1 MEEQKQK
8 EYFKFDDA
16 DLQINRTGQF
26 SERQIAALKQAQ
38 REFGSGMRWT
48 AIPFLLSAVLGIV
61 SAILG
66 RSLGWGWILIWGVGW
81 TLIWGLIGW
90 GFVEGSFTKGK
101 LRFAKVQGR
110 IKIAS
115 KEGVFNFK
123 LRKASIWSDLL
134 VGKQR
139 FEVKTDLNQ
148 LFTRGD
154 EYIVYYEKG
163 SKSIVSLEFVSAAE
177 RFAQDAD
184 RLRNVDVEEEAKK
197 LHRHF
202 EFTEADL
209 MANQRG
215 TLSDKQVKRIAKEE
229 KGGRVFGVLIG
240 IFLLIFP
247 VLFMPM
253 TIASF
258 KDITPMQE
266 YWGVMVFFASV
277 NVIFGL
283 ILLGL
288 GAAGIFLI
296 VSQFIGKADY
306 ALQQVRG
313 RANLI
318 KGYSD
323 RRSHV
328 YYDLNV
334 DGIQFDGDG
343 SMNKAIIQDAEYV
356 VYYLDKVYRVM
367 SIELVGVD

>member
-1 MEEQKQK
+1 
-8 EYFKFDDA
+8 
-16 DLQINRTGQF
+16 
-26 SERQIAALKQAQ
+26 
-38 REFGSGMRWT
+38 
-48 AIPFLLSAVLGIV
+48 
-61 SAILG
+61 
-66 RSLGWGWILIWGVGW
+66 
-81 TLIWGLIGW
+81 
-90 GFVEGSFTKGK
+90 
-101 LRFAKVQGR
+101 
-110 IKIAS
+110 
-115 KEGVFNFK
+115 
-123 LRKASIWSDLL
+123 
-134 VGKQR
+134 
-139 FEVKTDLNQ
+139 
-148 LFTRGD
+148 
-154 EYIVYYEKG
+154 
-163 SKSIVSLEFVSAAE
+163 
-177 RFAQDAD
+177 
-184 RLRNVDVEEEAKK
+184 
-197 LHRHF
+197 
-202 EFTEADL
+202 
-209 MANQRG
+209 
-215 TLSDKQVKRIAKEE
+215 
-229 KGGRVFGVLIG
+229 
-240 IFLLIFP
+240 
-247 VLFMPM
+247 MPM